1 MRKLKTKKLKIQKFT
16 IAASPQQFNIQH
28 STFNI
33 HHCGIAATTQHSTFN
48 IQNSPLRHRRNNST
62 FNIQH
67 STFTI
72 AASPQQFNIQHSKFN
87 RLFPMLHQIL
97 VAA

>member
-33 HHCGIAATTQHSTFN
+33 PHCGIAATIQHSTFN
-48 IQNSPLRHRRNNST
+48 IQNSIAFSPCST
-62 FNIQH
+62 RYWLQREKWWLPNHPPRFAERGDGCTDS
-67 STFTI
+67 ST
-72 AASPQQFNIQHSKFN
+72 
-87 RLFPMLHQIL
+87 R
-97 VAA
+97 